1 MTLVT
6 HSSTPLPQSGAS
18 ARPLS
23 DERTAGAR
31 PIATYSGTKDFLET
45 EKVQEDTPDHIS
57 FADILDIV
65 NPLQHLP
72 IVGHIYRAIT
82 GDTIKPGAQII
93 GGALFGGGLG
103 LLGASVNVAIDETLK
118 EERQGRA
125 GSASQNGQTI
135 ADRSFGPE
143 KLDHNIT
150 ADQVKSRAKEMQ
162 EGAHTY
168 RMMAMRDSERMAG
181 SVPVYA

>member
-1 MTLVT
+1 MTLISP
-6 HSSTPLPQSGAS
+6 SSTPSLQNGMS

-31 PIATYSGTKDFLET
+31 PIATYSGAKDFLET
-45 EKVQEDTPDHIS
+45 EKVQEDTPENIS

-72 IVGHIYRAIT
+72 IIGHIYRAVT
-82 GDTIKPGAQII
+82 GDTIKPGAQIM
-93 GGALFGGGLG
+93 GGTLFGGGLG
-103 LLGASVNVAIDETLK
+103 LLGASVSVAIDETLK
-118 EERQGRA
+118 EERQGSA
-125 GSASQNGQTI
+125 GLPPKNDQKI
-135 ADRSFGPE
+135 ADRSFGPVQP
-143 KLDHNIT
+143 DHSVT
-150 ADQVKSRAKEMQ
+150 PDQVKNQSKEIQ

>member
-1 MTLVT
+1 MTLISS
-6 HSSTPLPQSGAS
+6 SSTPSLQNGMS
-18 ARPLS
+18 AGPLS

-31 PIATYSGTKDFLET
+31 PIATYSGTNDFLET
-45 EKVQEDTPDHIS
+45 EKAQEDTPDHIS

-82 GDTIKPGAQII
+82 GDTIKPGAQIM
-93 GGALFGGGLG
+93 GGTLFGGGLG
-103 LLGASVNVAIDETLK
+103 LLGASVSVAIDETLK
-118 EERQGRA
+118 EERQGSV
-125 GSASQNGQTI
+125 GSPSQSGQTI

-143 KLDHNIT
+143 KPDHNIT